1 MKDFWSEKKVLI
13 TGGAGYL
20 AFGLLQLLKDRSA
33 SIVRLVRPGT
43 HQEPAPG
50 DAEVLEVYADIRE
63 PTVWDGLL
71 EGVDVVFHLAAQTSA
86 AAAEADPVEDLSTNV
101 LPLVSLLEACRRV
114 KSVPTVLFAGTAT
127 ECGLTDSLPVNET
140 MADQPVTTY
149 DLHKLMA
156 ESYLKYYA
164 RHGAVHGATLR
175 LANVY
180 GPGPRNSTADRGIL
194 NLMVRRALGGDALTI
209 YGTGDYLRDYVFVD
223 DVASAFVAAAENID
237 AVNRGH
243 FLVGS
248 GKGNTVAEAVQLVA
262 ARVASR
268 DGVEVDVK
276 HVELPKTLL
285 PIDTRN
291 FVADTGL
298 FQARTGWRAKVSL
311 AEGIDRTIRYYTKEM
326 R

>member
-20 AFGLLQLLKDRSA
+20 AFGLLQLLSDRSA

-43 HQEPAPG
+43 LLAPSPG
-50 DAEVLEVYADIRE
+50 DAEVLEVHADIRE
-63 PTVWDGLL
+63 PTVWDALL
-71 EGVDVVFHLAAQTSA
+71 EGVDVIFHLAAQTSA

-114 KSVPTVLFAGTAT
+114 KSAPTVLFAGTAT
-127 ECGLTDSLPVNET
+127 ECGLTDSIPVNET

-156 ESYLKYYA
+156 ENYLKYYT
-164 RHGAVHGATLR
+164 RQGAVHGATLR
-175 LANVY
+175 LGNVY
-180 GPGPRNSTADRGIL
+180 GPGPRNNTADRGIL
-194 NLMVRRALGGDALTI
+194 NLMVRRALGGDALTV
-209 YGTGDYLRDYVFVD
+209 YGTGDYLRDYVFVE

-237 AVNRGH
+237 AVNGGH
-243 FLVGS
+243 YLVGS

-262 ARVASR
+262 ERVASR
-268 DGVEVDVK
+268 KGVEVDVK
-276 HVELPKTLL
+276 HVELPKTLS

-298 FQARTGWRAKVSL
+298 FQARTGWRARVSL
-311 AEGIDRTIRYYTKEM
+311 TEGIDRTIRYYTEEM